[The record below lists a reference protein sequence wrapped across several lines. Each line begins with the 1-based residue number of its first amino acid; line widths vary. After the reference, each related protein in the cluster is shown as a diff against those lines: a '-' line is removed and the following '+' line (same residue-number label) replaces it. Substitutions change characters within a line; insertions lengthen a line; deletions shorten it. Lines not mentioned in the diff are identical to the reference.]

1 MSAGY
6 GRGYY
11 GSEQLAKPPKKR
23 SWFTWVAVL
32 GAGAG
37 VVWFLWPKKTP
48 YAPLPG
54 YMDLDRVPA
63 SASTPNGSPL
73 VIINTAAA
81 PAAAAAAAAAA
92 SAAPPMGAFMKQ
104 LEDDARAHGFTDV
117 KNYEDSV
124 VATAKELQTTG
135 AKVILAPHLQ
145 HLAAQLGPS

>member
-23 SWFTWVAVL
+23 SWFTWIAVL

-48 YAPLPG
+48 YASLPG
-54 YMDLDRVPA
+54 FKDLDRAPA
-63 SASTPNGSPL
+63 PTAASNGSPL
-73 VIINTAAA
+73 VVINTAAA
-81 PAAAAAAAAAA
+81 PTAAAPA
-92 SAAPPMGAFMKQ
+92 PMGAFMKQ
-104 LEDDARAHGFTDV
+104 LEDDARAHGFADV

-145 HLAAQLGPS
+145 HLAAQLGSS